1 MLRKTTGEK
10 KLSRNLRKKKASN
23 RKFSFVMIPS
33 TMHVLKIG
41 KMRLSEN
48 LSNIKKHPKT
58 PRRKKLP
65 IIKTPFA
72 RLRVTMNT
80 LRWMFVLVFVYL
92 TVGIIVFLLLQQGS
106 ESIRDIVVYSIMGFV
121 TFFMGYF
128 GWRVAQI
135 VREVVSSKKL
145 KDDF

>member
-1 MLRKTTGEK
+1 MLRKTSGEK
-10 KLSRNLRKKKASN
+10 KLSRNIRRKKSN
-23 RKFSFVMIPS
+23 RNFPFVAVPS
-33 TMHVLKIG
+33 TTHVLKIS
-41 KMRLSEN
+41 KMRFSEN
-48 LSNIKKHPKT
+48 LNNIKKHQKT

-65 IIKTPFA
+65 ILKTPFA

-135 VREVVSSKKL
+135 LREAVISKKP

>member
-1 MLRKTTGEK
+1 MLRKTTGEE
-10 KLSRNLRKKKASN
+10 KLSRNFREKKTSI
-23 RKFSFVMIPS
+23 RKFPFVAVPS
-33 TMHVLKIG
+33 TMHVLKIS

-65 IIKTPFA
+65 ILTTPFA

-135 VREVVSSKKL
+135 LREALISKKP